1 MDSTLKYLPSWP
13 GTKTDVFGD
22 LGQLYVNKTGFRI
35 HATGE
40 RHHPPGLQLGTV
52 SRASPQ
58 SVAVTLRHH
67 ALPHIIVGVRN
78 TAPLL

>member
-1 MDSTLKYLPSWP
+1 MASTLKYLPSWS
-13 GTKTDVFGD
+13 GTKTDVFRD
-22 LGQLYVNKTGFRI
+22 LGQLYINKTELPI
-35 HATGE
+35 QATGE
-40 RHHPPGLQLGTV
+40 RHHPPGLQLGAV

-67 ALPHIIVGVRN
+67 ALPHIIVSVRN